1 VGRVLLVYRLAV
13 RDLQRHAGQAAL
25 LVLVIAAT
33 ITTLTLALV
42 LHGATDNPWNRT
54 VAATDGPDVVAQV
67 FPPVHGP
74 ARVPPPAKGPLSPK
88 KRHKDH
94 PLVQPGPA
102 AAAPESL
109 TALTRAAGVAG
120 SSGPYP
126 TASSDLRAGG
136 TAISVFAEGRNMA
149 NTGIDHP
156 YVTAGTWV
164 RPGGVV
170 LDRNVAD
177 ALDVGPGD
185 VVTLGGRPFHVA
197 GTAVTAAQG
206 QTWIPGLVWVTRAD
220 ALSLASHTNPLGYT
234 LNLRLAD
241 PAAAPAFAMAH
252 STPNVFITQ
261 WQLVQ
266 RSDNKLIAVVQIVML
281 VGTWLL
287 GLLAVASVAV
297 LVGGR
302 MAGQTRRV
310 GLLKAV
316 GATPRLAAIVLLA
329 EHLLLALAA
338 TVLGLAVGWLVAP
351 LLSSPSN
358 ALLGAAGAPSLTGST
373 VLVAACVAVGV
384 AALATVIPAIR
395 AARASTIRSLNDPGR
410 PPRRRPL
417 VNAASSRL
425 PAPLLLGLR
434 LAARRPRRSVLAAV
448 SLTITVAMIV
458 AALTM
463 RYGFDVRNNGDF
475 NGLPDMLNL
484 PLENR
489 VSQVVAVLTVILG
502 VLAAINAIFI
512 TQATVLDAQRASA
525 LARAFGTTPRQ
536 VTAGLCV
543 AQLLPALAGVI
554 LGIPAGLGLYRLAAH
569 GAAHGHEL
577 TVIPPLWWLL
587 AVLPGTLLV
596 VGLLTAIPA
605 RFGARRPVA
614 LVLRSE

>member
-1 VGRVLLVYRLAV
+1 MGRLLLVYRLAV

-42 LHGATDNPWNRT
+42 LHGVANNPWSRT
-54 VAATDGPDVVAQV
+54 FAATDGPDAVAQM
-67 FPPVHGP
+67 
-74 ARVPPPAKGPLSPK
+74 
-88 KRHKDH
+88 
-94 PLVQPGPA
+94 VQATNGTVQLPPGPKPKGGPFGA
-102 AAAPESL
+102 GAEPLLRLAH
-109 TALTRAAGVAG
+109 AAGVTG
-120 SSGPYP
+120 YSGPYLTVNP
-126 TASSDLRAGG
+126 TLRANGI
-136 TAISVFAEGRNMA
+136 TMAVFAQGRPSA
-149 NTGIDHP
+149 NTGVDHP
-156 YVTAGTWV
+156 AVMAGTWV

-170 LDRNVAD
+170 LDRNAAD
-177 ALDVGPGD
+177 ALGVGPGAA
-185 VVTLGGRPFHVA
+185 VTLDGHPFHVV
-197 GTAVTAAQG
+197 GTAVTVAQG
-206 QTWIPGLVWVTRAD
+206 QTWIPALVWITEAD
-220 ALSLASHTNPLGYT
+220 AHSLVSHRDPVGYT

-241 PAAAPAFAMAH
+241 PAAAQQFALTR
-252 STPNVFITQ
+252 STSSVFITP
-261 WQLVQ
+261 WQMVQ
-266 RSDNKLIAVVQIVML
+266 RSDDKVITIVQIVML

-302 MAGQTRRV
+302 MADQTRRV

-316 GATPRLAAIVLLA
+316 GATPGLVAVVLLA

-358 ALLGAAGAPSLTGST
+358 ALLGAASAPSLTMST
-373 VLVAACVAVGV
+373 VLVAAGVAVGV
-384 AALATVIPAIR
+384 AALATVVPAIR
-395 AARASTIRSLNDPGR
+395 AARASTIGALNDPAR

-417 VNAASSRL
+417 VNATSSWL
-425 PAPLLLGLR
+425 PAPLLLGVR

-448 SLTITVAMIV
+448 SLIITVAMIV

-463 RYGFDVRNNGDF
+463 RYGFDVRNNF
-475 NGLPDMLNL
+475 NGLPDILNI

-502 VLAAINAIFI
+502 VLAAINAVFI

-543 AQLLPALAGVI
+543 AQMLPALAGMI

-569 GAAHGHEL
+569 GATHGHVAV
-577 TVIPPLWWLL
+577 TAPPLSWLL
-587 AVLPGTLLV
+587 IVLPGTLLV
-596 VGLLTAIPA
+596 VAVLTAIPA
-605 RFGARRPVA
+605 RIGARRPVA
-614 LVLRSE
+614 VVLRTE

>member
-1 VGRVLLVYRLAV
+1 MGRVLLVYRLAV
-13 RDLQRHAGQAAL
+13 RDLRRHAAQSAL
-25 LVLVIAAT
+25 LLLVIAAT
-33 ITTLTLALV
+33 TTALTLGLV
-42 LHGATDNPWNRT
+42 LHGVTNNPWNRT
-54 VAATDGPDVVAQV
+54 FARTEGPDVVAQV

-74 ARVPPPAKGPLSPK
+74 VRLPPSAKGPKL
-88 KRHKDH
+88 HKDH
-94 PLVQPGPA
+94 PPNA
-102 AAAPESL
+102 AAGSSAPAPAPASL
-109 TALTRAAGVAG
+109 TALAHAAGVTG

-126 TASSDLRAGG
+126 TVSSDLRADG
-136 TAISVFAEGRNMA
+136 TGISVFAEGRGTA

-156 YVTAGTWV
+156 YLTAGTWV

-177 ALDVGPGD
+177 VLGAGPCD
-185 VVTLGGRPFHVA
+185 AVTLGGRAFRVA

-220 ALSLASHTNPLGYT
+220 ALSLASRKNPPGYT

-252 STPNVFITQ
+252 STQSNFLTQ

-266 RSDNKLIAVVQIVML
+266 RSDNKVISVVQIVML

-287 GLLAVASVAV
+287 GLLAVASVTV

-302 MAGQTRRV
+302 MADQTRRV

-316 GATPRLAAIVLLA
+316 GATPKLVAVVLLA
-329 EHLLLALAA
+329 EHLVVALAA
-338 TVLGLAVGWLVAP
+338 TVLGLAVGWLAAP
-351 LLSSPSN
+351 LLSSPSD
-358 ALLGAAGAPSLTGST
+358 ALLGAAGAPSITAST
-373 VLVAACVAVGV
+373 VLITLAVAVGV
-384 AALATVIPAIR
+384 AVLATLVPAIR
-395 AARASTIRSLNDPGR
+395 AARASTIRSLNDPAR
-410 PPRRRPL
+410 PPRRRPV

-425 PAPLLLGLR
+425 PVPFLLGLR
-434 LAARRPRRSVLAAV
+434 LAARRPRRSVLTAV
-448 SLTITVAMIV
+448 SLIITVAMIV

-463 RYGFDVRNNGDF
+463 RYGFDLRNNGDF
-475 NGLPDMLNL
+475 NGTPDMLNL
-484 PLENR
+484 PLENK

-502 VLAAINAIFI
+502 VLAAINMIFI
-512 TQATVLDAQRASA
+512 TQATVSDAQRASA

-569 GAAHGHEL
+569 GATHGHQL
-577 TVIPPLWWLL
+577 TVVPPLWWLL
-587 AVLPGTLLV
+587 AVLPGALLV
-596 VGLLTAIPA
+596 VAVLTAIPA
-605 RFGARRPVA
+605 RIGARRPVA
-614 LVLRSE
+614 LVLRTE